1 MAEVDLAALADA
13 GSFVSHE
20 HQAHL
25 ADVVRIGEWR
35 VDAATSSL
43 VFTDGDGVERRVR
56 AHFVGT
62 SSPAD
67 GTWLWGWE
75 NINGFPHAFVKQA
88 EQVRALGE
96 RYGIAEF
103 TAARLPL
110 DDELPGTLLRAVKT
124 VTGVTAHFSAPTGN
138 GETRAWL
145 LLDDPSLALPPPTVS
160 RTVGVVTSALSGSGP
175 LDHRRALTAWSS
187 QRGVGESTPEPD
199 IVQLTL
205 SDGTLQV
212 RFDTANRVSGMGR
225 RLRSVPSPPADS
237 EVASAPPPPA
247 PHGPPGPPGA
257 TVEEQRAALAAEPS
271 APTLSARRR
280 GIVDRLLGRP

>member
-1 MAEVDLAALADA
+1 MADVDLAALADA

-25 ADVVRIGEWR
+25 ADAVKIGRWRI
-35 VDAATSSL
+35 DAATSAL
-43 VFTDGDGVERRVR
+43 VFTDGGGAERRVR

-75 NINGFPHAFVKQA
+75 NINGFPSAFVKQA
-88 EQVRALGE
+88 EKVRALGE

-103 TAARLPL
+103 TSARLPL
-110 DDELPGTLLRAVKT
+110 DDELPGVLVRAVT
-124 VTGVTAHFSAPTGN
+124 AVTGVTAHFSAPTGN
-138 GETRAWL
+138 GETLAWL

-175 LDHRRALTAWSS
+175 VDHRRALTAWSS
-187 QRGVGESTPEPD
+187 QRGVGESAPGPD
-199 IVQLTL
+199 IVELTL

-212 RFDTANRVSGMGR
+212 RFDAANRVSGMGR
-225 RLRSVPSPPADS
+225 RLRSVPKRTPSP
-237 EVASAPPPPA
+237 APQAPPA
-247 PHGPPGPPGA
+247 PPQVVAPEPPTPTLA
-257 TVEEQRAALAAEPS
+257 EERAALAAEPQ
-271 APTLSARRR
+271 APSRPARRR
-280 GIVDRLLGRP
+280 GLVERLLGRP